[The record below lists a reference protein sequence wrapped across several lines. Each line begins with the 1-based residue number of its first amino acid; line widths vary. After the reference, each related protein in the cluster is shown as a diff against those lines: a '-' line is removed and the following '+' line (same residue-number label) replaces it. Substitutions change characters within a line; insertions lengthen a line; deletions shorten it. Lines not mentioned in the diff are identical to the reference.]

1 LGAATTAQ
9 AQTTAK
15 GFALDRFDPAER
27 GSNWFALDSLDF
39 RSEDYRPAIGL
50 TLDYAYKPL
59 VVYNLDGTEQSA
71 LVKHQLMAHLGG
83 SVALFNRFRIG
94 LNIPVALYQGGSDAT
109 INDVGYK
116 AATSA
121 SLGDIRVGGDVRIW
135 GETHDPFTV
144 AAGLQ
149 LYIPSGSTAQY
160 TGDGHI
166 RVTPHA
172 AVAGKIDI
180 FVYAARLAFEYR
192 NSDEKIDSAP
202 TGSEFQVAASA
213 GVQVLDDALV
223 IGPEVYGGT
232 VVVGGGAFEK
242 RTTPFE
248 VVLGAHYQLE
258 NFKFGAGI
266 GPGLTKG
273 FGTPAVRAL
282 GSFEWAPAYKE
293 PPKDRDGDGITDD
306 VDACPDVKG
315 IASADPKLNGCPP
328 PDRDG
333 DGIIDSEDACPDV
346 KGVKTKDPKT
356 NGCPPDRDHDGVYDS
371 VDACPDVP
379 GVKTDDP
386 KTNGCPP
393 PPPDRDHDGIVD
405 SEDACPDEPGI
416 PELKGCPDK
425 DTDGDGLVDRL
436 DNCPT
441 EKGPKENYGCPLK
454 QKQLVVIT
462 KERLEI
468 KDKVYF
474 DTDKATIQKKSF
486 GLLEQVAKVIVGH
499 PEILHVIIEG
509 HTDNV
514 GKPAHNQDLSQ
525 NRAESVKSFLVSHG
539 VQGDRLDA
547 KGFGQDKPIDDN
559 KTAAGRANNRR
570 VEFRLPAVE
579 KTETKAVE
587 SN

>member
-1 LGAATTAQ
+1 
-9 AQTTAK
+9 
-15 GFALDRFDPAER
+15 
-27 GSNWFALDSLDF
+27 
-39 RSEDYRPAIGL
+39 
-50 TLDYAYKPL
+50 
-59 VVYNLDGTEQSA
+59 
-71 LVKHQLMAHLGG
+71 
-83 SVALFNRFRIG
+83 
-94 LNIPVALYQGGSDAT
+94 
-109 INDVGYK
+109 
-116 AATSA
+116 
-121 SLGDIRVGGDVRIW
+121 
-135 GETHDPFTV
+135 
-144 AAGLQ
+144 
-149 LYIPSGSTAQY
+149 
-160 TGDGHI
+160 
-166 RVTPHA
+166 
-172 AVAGKIDI
+172 
-180 FVYAARLAFEYR
+180 
-192 NSDEKIDSAP
+192 
-202 TGSEFQVAASA
+202 
-213 GVQVLDDALV
+213 
-223 IGPEVYGGT
+223 
-232 VVVGGGAFEK
+232 
-242 RTTPFE
+242 
-248 VVLGAHYQLE
+248 
-258 NFKFGAGI
+258 
-266 GPGLTKG
+266 
-273 FGTPAVRAL
+273 
-282 GSFEWAPAYKE
+282 
-293 PPKDRDGDGITDD
+293 
-306 VDACPDVKG
+306 
-315 IASADPKLNGCPP
+315 
-328 PDRDG
+328 
-333 DGIIDSEDACPDV
+333 
-346 KGVKTKDPKT
+346 VKTKDPKT